1 MRSISGAWRCWL
13 LCAHFARLRSG
24 KVEFG
29 TQLSGESKGTFGRG
43 SWSAHRESGVPI
55 WLFIWSRRGSDRD
68 ILNIVPFGMLPKFA
82 HDQSLQLGGAFLF
95 LHAFLFRHH
104 EWCRCIGRAT
114 EAGSD
119 AVNVNVRSCS
129 ASRAIGSHVRRQK
142 GPASSPGPNFY
153 AQQKAKG
160 LTSAARPASQRA
172 SADWPGSVA
181 G

>member
-1 MRSISGAWRCWL
+1 LS
-13 LCAHFARLRSG
+13 RLRSG

-55 WLFIWSRRGSDRD
+55 WMFMWSRRGSDRD

-104 EWCRCIGRAT
+104 EWIYRPNHRGRIRCSERQRAQLQRQP
-114 EAGSD
+114 G
-119 AVNVNVRSCS
+119 NRI
-129 ASRAIGSHVRRQK
+129 SRALTIRPGEST
-142 GPASSPGPNFY
+142 GPQFLRTT
-153 AQQKAKG
+153 KAKG

-172 SADWPGSVA
+172 SADCSGSVA